1 MVRDTDAVCVTVR
14 VTVDEVSSWV
24 GAPHAAKIAAP
35 MLIAL
40 AVANPRR
47 MGADIDLLCM
57 GRPVSCGMLSHE
69 AFAGRHAN
77 SLWCELIE

>member
-1 MVRDTDAVCVTVR
+1 MVRDTDPVPTVCVTVR

-24 GAPHAAKIAAP
+24 GVPHAAKIAAP
-35 MLIAL
+35 MLNAL

-57 GRPVSCGMLSHE
+57 GRPVFLPNC
-69 AFAGRHAN
+69 
-77 SLWCELIE
+77 